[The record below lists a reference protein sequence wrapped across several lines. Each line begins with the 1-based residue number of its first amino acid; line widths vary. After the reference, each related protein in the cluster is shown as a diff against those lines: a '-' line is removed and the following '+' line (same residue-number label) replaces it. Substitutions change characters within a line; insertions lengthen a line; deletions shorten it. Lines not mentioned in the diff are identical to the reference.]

1 MNDLLI
7 ITVVSSVLGT
17 LTFGYLVW
25 LGLGLCKALK
35 DSSRAINWLNGLEE
49 HVQRMHSDSWRELDE
64 MKRVLMQRDDEQHKE
79 FVLRGDEILT
89 EINSLRR
96 DIDRRFDRVY
106 HKLYTEFPQ
115 LKEVEQTTD
124 C

>member
-7 ITVVSSVLGT
+7 ITAVSSVLGT
-17 LTFGYLVW
+17 LTFGYFVW
-25 LGLGLCKALK
+25 LGLGLRKARK
-35 DSSRAINWLNGLEE
+35 DSTRAITWLNGLEE
-49 HVQRMHSDSWRELDE
+49 NVHRMHSNSRRELDE
-64 MKRVLMQRDDEQHKE
+64 MKHVLMQRDDEQHKE
-79 FVLRGDEILT
+79 FVLRGDEILA
-89 EINSLRR
+89 EINNLRR

-115 LKEVEQTTD
+115 LKEVEQTAD